1 MQPVRMPSNAALV
14 TGYAVACRRDYATSA
29 VKTPAPRA
37 LRQLACCNTLAS
49 QSKVA
54 AEHRCGSLQTSLVPQ
69 ECIKTTHLRIQ
80 TGQARRLRRE
90 QPCQTRLER
99 GRQNSICR
107 RGGSA
112 LPDPTRR
119 GGANRIAVG

>member
-1 MQPVRMPSNAALV
+1 MPNNAALV
-14 TGYAVACRRDYATSA
+14 TGYAVACRRDSYATSA

-90 QPCQTRLER
+90 QPCQTRLE
-99 GRQNSICR
+99 GITASVDAGDQPCQTPPGEEEQI
-107 RGGSA
+107 
-112 LPDPTRR
+112 
-119 GGANRIAVG
+119 V